1 METILPYVLPPYK
14 DGLMDGYKPNMEKKY
29 LLGYGFILCKQYVN
43 ARFIYFNFCIYNFPW
58 DDVYM
63 VTFFL

>member
-43 ARFIYFNFCIYNFPW
+43 ARFIYFNFCIYNFP
-58 DDVYM
+58 
-63 VTFFL
+63 